1 MRLGG
6 GSWGPSTQSPEYL
19 DIQASVLPEGSF
31 LHEFHQLPPF
41 PILQALNGRVPTSN
55 RNKHE
60 FEYFVSLKI
69 PKYQLLLNETVFL
82 DMKADLQFS
91 YSAIDFSKVSPILYN
106 FSCEPDF
113 YI

>member
-1 MRLGG
+1 MP
-6 GSWGPSTQSPEYL
+6 PSPT
-19 DIQASVLPEGSF
+19 
-31 LHEFHQLPPF
+31 
-41 PILQALNGRVPTSN
+41 LQALNEESPLLTKA
-55 RNKHE
+55 KHE
-60 FEYFVSLKI
+60 FEYFVSLKKKK

-82 DMKADLQFS
+82 GMKADLQFS